1 MLDWT
6 TAFPYIV
13 ISVILLFSIG
23 IYTLISSKK
32 FLKIVFGLQFMLI
45 ASNVLLLSFGCAN
58 NEKLFL
64 SDSLAQTL
72 SLFIMIIGLSFGII
86 GIAIDKR
93 LRVTEGST
101 DVEFDFMFGSNIEAS
116 DVQTNS
122 KKENISDKEN
132 IG

>member
-1 MLDWT
+1 MLDWS
-6 TAFPYIV
+6 TAFPFIV

-23 IYTLISSKK
+23 IYSLISGKK
-32 FLKIVFGLQFMLI
+32 FLKIVFGLQFVLI
-45 ASNVLLLSFGCAN
+45 ASNLLLLSLGAAN

-72 SLFIMIIGLSFGII
+72 SLFIIIIGSSFGII

-93 LRVTEGST
+93 LRIAEGST
-101 DVEFDFMFGSNIEAS
+101 DVEFDFMFGSDLEDS
-116 DVQTNS
+116 DVQTSTSNEKS
-122 KKENISDKEN
+122 KDKEN